1 MAITLAFDVYGTLI
15 DTHGV
20 VTRLES
26 LIGDKARAF
35 SHTWRD
41 KQVEYAFRRGL
52 MQMYEDFSICI
63 RDSLNYACELHET
76 PMSVRQKQE
85 LLDLYRELPVFDD
98 VREGLAL
105 LSGASYRLFA
115 FSNGTRDDV
124 NSLLGNADIEDYFLD
139 VISADSVRSFKPNPA
154 VYCHLLR
161 ETESAGCDSWLIS
174 SNPFDVIGALSAG
187 MRGIW
192 LQRSHDQVFDPWG
205 FKPTIRISS
214 LRELEGQLARF
225 LTHK

>member
-26 LIGDKARAF
+26 LIGDKARGF
-35 SHTWRD
+35 SQTWRD

-52 MQMYEDFSICI
+52 MQMYEDFTVCT
-63 RDSLNYACELHET
+63 RDALNYACELHET
-76 PMSVRQKQE
+76 PMSARQKQE
-85 LLDLYRELPVFDD
+85 LLELYRELPVFDD
-98 VREGLAL
+98 VKEGLTL

-124 NSLLGNADIEDYFLD
+124 NSLLANANIEDYFLD
-139 VISADSVRSFKPNPA
+139 VITVESVRSYKPNPA

-161 ETESAGCDSWLIS
+161 ETESAGCDSWVIS
-174 SNPFDVIGALSAG
+174 SNPFDVIGAVSAG

-192 LQRSHDQVFDPWG
+192 LQRSPRDVFDPWG
-205 FKPTIRISS
+205 IKPTIRIAN

-225 LTHK
+225 LRHQ